1 MSIKHLP
8 VPYPSNR
15 QRRVSQGSAWIPTQ
29 TYHDA
34 YGRYRFDNAPGFAW
48 GLLENTELQV
58 SVQNVL
64 NTSPPILAS
73 AASLYAGYA
82 TEGDPRLRR
91 YSIAFTK
98 RFGR

>member
-1 MSIKHLP
+1 
-8 VPYPSNR
+8 V
-15 QRRVSQGSAWIPTQ
+15 
-29 TYHDA
+29 
-34 YGRYRFDNAPGFAW
+34 YGRYRFENASGFAS
-48 GLLENTELQV
+48 GLLQNTEVQV

-73 AASLYAGYA
+73 TARSVSGYA

-98 RFGR
+98 HFGQ